1 MKNFSIIVLVSF
13 AICVN
18 AGIDKEKA
26 KEMAKVLVD
35 HCKTQEGG
43 SDADVETMMNLKY
56 PESDAGR
63 CMIACIHE
71 KMGFVSILKWIKLW
85 NIWTVLEI

>member
-1 MKNFSIIVLVSF
+1 MKYFSIIVVALL

-35 HCKTQEGG
+35 HCKAQEGG
-43 SDADVETMMNLKY
+43 SDADVETLMNLKY

-71 KMGFVSILKWIKLW
+71 KMGFVSILSEYKF
-85 NIWTVLEI
+85 